1 MRLSL
6 RLILSLIGGV
16 TAVALVFAVVQ
27 AGTEMQAEKVE
38 VQRQAL
44 VLARSEEHTSELQLL
59 RHLVCRLLLEKKK
72 PRARYDQYHREHV
85 QRQAIQHAHVAELTV
100 RERERRAVMYQQQL
114 DGASAP

>member
-27 AGTEMQAEKVE
+27 AGTEMQAEKIE

-44 VLARSEEHTSELQLL
+44 VLAESQQRLVEPLVQNNSFSELQAAAD
-59 RHLVCRLLLEKKK
+59 RLQHHQRLAGMAVYDAKGK
-72 PRARYDQYHREHV
+72 P
-85 QRQAIQHAHVAELTV
+85 L
-100 RERERRAVMYQQQL
+100 AVTSGL
-114 DGASAP
+114 ASRLHGTPGAVTLALNGE

>member
-16 TAVALVFAVVQ
+16 TAVSLVFAIHQ

-44 VLARSEEHTSELQLL
+44 VLAESQQR
-59 RHLVCRLLLEKKK
+59 LVCESATRNSG
-72 PRARYDQYHREHV
+72 
-85 QRQAIQHAHVAELTV
+85 
-100 RERERRAVMYQQQL
+100 
-114 DGASAP
+114 GASVRQRSMTLGQRG